1 MKSKMLEKLNSKYNS
16 EQLKSLTIST
26 LLDVRHKNAVKDD
39 FHLLK
44 TALLNFL
51 ASQQEQ
57 QESQNE
63 IIPGTQGQ
71 ELDNISGAILR
82 RTNKSIFAFKDDDI
96 DDEPTTE
103 RDNVV
108 SELNDYKTVR
118 LTATQKIELN
128 LLTFV
133 PFSCIDCDSDL
144 L

>member
-1 MKSKMLEKLNSKYNS
+1 M
-16 EQLKSLTIST
+16 
-26 LLDVRHKNAVKDD
+26 KDD

-44 TALLNFL
+44 NALENFL
-51 ASQQEQ
+51 ARQHEQ

-71 ELDNISGAILR
+71 ELHNISGSSLR

-128 LLTFV
+128 LLTLWKNHQHKYPHLFQFV
-133 PFSCIDCDSDL
+133 RTKLHIPATSVPSEREHFL
-144 L
+144 